1 MIAAIEPHDSQERF
15 EGLGVTVLRA
25 YARFC
30 ARDQVQA
37 GDVRVRARR
46 FVIATGSEPSVPPIP
61 GLADVPYFT
70 NETIFDNRTAL
81 GHLLIIGGGP
91 IGCEL
96 AQAHRRL
103 GAEVTVVDI
112 GPVLPKDD
120 PELAR
125 IVRDRLVAEGVAIH
139 DRVRVEAVASAGNGV
154 ALTIEEG
161 GQTRT
166 IEGSHLLVAAGR
178 TPRVD
183 GLGLETAGVAYGKG
197 GIEVDRRLRTSNR
210 RIFAI
215 GDVVGGPQFTH
226 VGELSRRHRDPQ
238 RPVPAA
244 GQGRLPGPALGHLHR
259 PRARPCRPGEAGAHE
274 SGEAI
279 DVLRWAFQDN
289 DRARTERRTEGL
301 IKVVTGRRGRI
312 LGASIVGAHAGE
324 LILPWVLAIRQKLE
338 DRRDGRADRALSDA
352 RRGQQASG
360 RQLLRAQA
368 VRPEDPLAGPPAGAA
383 GMRCQ
388 VAESDLQPAGMVKA
402 TPLWKRLAPLGV
414 LLLAVAL
421 VFAFDLHGY
430 LNFETLRQH
439 REELKEF
446 VGRQAVL
453 APLLFMAIYAA
464 VVALSVPGGALLTI
478 AGGFLFGT
486 LPATLYVVVA
496 ATLGATILFLIA
508 KTALGDPLRA
518 RAGPWLRR
526 MEAGFAENALSYLL
540 VLRLIPIFPFWLVN
554 LVPAFLGVGLGTYM
568 FGTFFGIIPGSFV
581 YASVGNGLGAVFDAG
596 ETPDLGI
603 IFEPAILIPIVGLAA
618 LALVPVAHRK
628 FKARSRR

>member
-1 MIAAIEPHDSQERF
+1 MSTSIEADLCIIGAGSAGLSVAAGASQMGAKTVLIEAGKMGGDCLNYGCVPSKSLLAAAHLAQAMRQAAPFGVNGHEPVIDFGRVHDHVHQVIAGIEPHDSQERF
-15 EGLGVTVLRA
+15 EGLGATVLREEA
-25 YARFC
+25 SFC
-30 ARDQVQA
+30 ARDQVRV

-61 GLADVPYFT
+61 GLADVRYFT

-120 PELAR
+120 PELTR

-166 IEGSHLLVAAGR
+166 IEGSHLLLAAGR

-226 VGELSRRHRDPQ
+226 VGSYH
-238 RPVPAA
+238 A
-244 GQGRLPGPALGHLHR
+244 GIVIRNALFRLPAKVDYRALPWVTYTDPELAHVG
-259 PRARPCRPGEAGAHE
+259 RAEASAHE

-312 LGASIVGAHAGE
+312 VGASIVGAHAGE
-324 LILPWVLAIRQKLE
+324 LILPWVLAIRQKLRIGAMAE
-338 DRRDGRADRALSDA
+338 LIAPYPTLGEVSKRAAGSYFAPKLFGPTTRWLV
-352 RRGQQASG
+352 
-360 RQLLRAQA
+360 RQLA
-368 VRPEDPLAGPPAGAA
+368 
-383 GMRCQ
+383 
-388 VAESDLQPAGMVKA
+388 
-402 TPLWKRLAPLGV
+402 RLG
-414 LLLAVAL
+414 
-421 VFAFDLHGY
+421 
-430 LNFETLRQH
+430 
-439 REELKEF
+439 
-446 VGRQAVL
+446 
-453 APLLFMAIYAA
+453 
-464 VVALSVPGGALLTI
+464 
-478 AGGFLFGT
+478 
-486 LPATLYVVVA
+486 
-496 ATLGATILFLIA
+496 
-508 KTALGDPLRA
+508 
-518 RAGPWLRR
+518 
-526 MEAGFAENALSYLL
+526 
-540 VLRLIPIFPFWLVN
+540 
-554 LVPAFLGVGLGTYM
+554 
-568 FGTFFGIIPGSFV
+568 
-581 YASVGNGLGAVFDAG
+581 
-596 ETPDLGI
+596 
-603 IFEPAILIPIVGLAA
+603 
-618 LALVPVAHRK
+618 
-628 FKARSRR
+628 